1 MSKSNVK
8 KPNVVRGGIA
18 IPLGRNYYYMS
29 GRKHSDG
36 GIDIGKNPRT
46 GLEVEDGEVMHIGN
60 KNIKV
65 FSAQPFLDGESP
77 AQRVMQGDN
86 PNSVFNAQESYKRRN
101 KINNDGTKK
110 KRMGGKR
117 NDNDS
122 LRNELSITRKK
133 YKKGGVYTLTVNGKT
148 KLRMIPST
156 GSQTKADT
164 TDRTK
169 AEDGIVTRIKRSFLE
184 PDADEIVTVRVPN
197 GNGRFHLEK
206 HRYGDLNTDLNYGYN
221 VSDNTYSIQPNT
233 GYAPGVSFR
242 PNPAQI
248 SRYVN
253 TANRIVNQVRASRN
267 AGAAR
272 NAVNVA
278 KGKANIQVRASRNAG
293 AARNAVNV
301 AKGKANIQARDIR
314 RNYLRET
321 FNDWQTGTPFN
332 TTSSPAGLTTSRG
345 TQFTENLTRY
355 NNNGRANIGLTDRAR
370 FASSFAAN
378 RVGNNIR
385 NFAKNHPTAATWIG
399 VSPIIGGGGAAAI
412 GLMNY
417 LRNSTPE
424 ESQKERVNN
433 NYIDGITGANVA
445 NNTPPEMDFSLNLG
459 VDELHRRFPSIVGK
473 PLSLNY
479 NSRNVQ
485 SSEDNTINNTIA
497 EPVNTTTKS
506 VNTNTALS
514 SVPIRIAASTPNTS
528 RNTRLTLTPKD
539 IQSVSPSLVSKE
551 LSETTP
557 LTYNTGVNAQ
567 EINTADV
574 PVQQVVPSNFNIR
587 NFIKNNPDVI
597 GSAIGLGSNIIGS
610 IISNRVNSRMLD
622 NLQAPPQPTPRR
634 ASKLKTSININPQ
647 LDRMRE
653 SLAEYERH
661 VNNNTASSR
670 VALARN
676 QRARSEANR
685 NANVLYAER
694 ENMQNDLINKDKMNQ
709 QQVANLNIRDYNK
722 WQDDVNTFE
731 NNRRNLKAENNVSLI
746 NNINSSVQ
754 DMLTRSDQRN
764 SERQTR
770 LALMAAYPNVNPRIL
785 RDLGIRGITDEDIY
799 NWDRVYGYRQRS

>member
-60 KNIKV
+60 KNIRV

-117 NDNDS
+117 NYNDS
-122 LRNELSITRKK
+122 LRHELSITRKK

-148 KLRMIPST
+148 KLRMIPFT
-156 GSQTKADT
+156 GGQTKVDT
-164 TDRTK
+164 ADRTK

-184 PDADEIVTVRVPN
+184 PDADEIVTVRVPD
-197 GNGRFHLEK
+197 GNGRFHLEE

-278 KGKANIQVRASRNAG
+278 RGRANT
-293 AARNAVNV
+293 
-301 AKGKANIQARDIR
+301 QARDIR

-321 FNDWQTGTPFN
+321 FNNWQTGTPFN
-332 TTSSPAGLTTSRG
+332 TTPSPAGLTTSRG

-355 NNNGRANIGLTDRAR
+355 NNNGRVNIGLTNRAR

-378 RVGNNIR
+378 RVGNNIK
-385 NFAKNHPTAATWIG
+385 NFVQNHPTAATWIRI
-399 VSPIIGGGGAAAI
+399 SPIIGGGGAAAI
-412 GLMNY
+412 SLINN

-424 ESQKERVNN
+424 ESQKERADN
-433 NYIDGITGANVA
+433 NYIDGITRANVA
-445 NNTPPEMDFSLNLG
+445 KNTPPEMDFSLNLG

-485 SSEDNTINNTIA
+485 SSEDNTINNTTA
-497 EPVNTTTKS
+497 EPVNTTTKP
-506 VNTNTALS
+506 VNTNITPS
-514 SVPIRIAASTPNTS
+514 SIPARVAASTPNTS

-551 LSETTP
+551 LRETTP
-557 LTYNTGVNAQ
+557 LTYNTGINAQ

-574 PVQQVVPSNFNIR
+574 PVQQVVPSTSSIR

-676 QRARSEANR
+676 QRARNETNR
-685 NANVLYAER
+685 NANALYAER
-694 ENMQNDLINKDKMNQ
+694 ENMQNDLINKDRMNQ
-709 QQVANLNIRDYNK
+709 QQVANLNIRDYNE
-722 WQDDVNTFE
+722 WRDDVNTFE

-746 NNINSSVQ
+746 NNINNAVQ

-799 NWDRVYGYRQRS
+799 NWDRVYGHHQRS

>member
-36 GIDIGKNPRT
+36 GIDIGENPRT
-46 GLEVEDGEVMHIGN
+46 GLEVEDGEVMHMGN

-65 FSAQPFLDGESP
+65 FSAQPFLNGESP
-77 AQRVMQGDN
+77 AQRVIRGDN
-86 PNSVFNAQESYKRRN
+86 PDSVFNAQESYKKRN

-122 LRNELSITRKK
+122 LRNELSVTRKK

-148 KLRMIPST
+148 RLRMIHST

-184 PDADEIVTVRVPN
+184 PDADEIVTVRVPD
-197 GNGRFHLEK
+197 GNGRFHLEE
-206 HRYGDLNTDLNYGYN
+206 HRYGDLNTDLNYDYN
-221 VSDNTYSIQPNT
+221 ISDNTYSIQPIT

-248 SRYVN
+248 SKYVN
-253 TANRIVNQVRASRN
+253 TANRIANQVRASRN

-278 KGKANIQVRASRNAG
+278 GRRANPS
-293 AARNAVNV
+293 ARN
-301 AKGKANIQARDIR
+301 IR
-314 RNYLRET
+314 RSYIRKT
-321 FNDWQTGTPFN
+321 FNNWQKGTPFN
-332 TTSSPAGLTTSRG
+332 TSPTGLTTSRG

-385 NFAKNHPTAATWIG
+385 NFAKNHPTAATLIG
-399 VSPIIGGGGAAAI
+399 VSPIIGGGGVAAI
-412 GLMNY
+412 SIMDN
-417 LRNSTPE
+417 LRSSTPE

-433 NYIDGITGANVA
+433 NYIDGVTGANAA

-479 NSRNVQ
+479 NSRNIQ
-485 SSEDNTINNTIA
+485 SSEDNTINNTTSK
-497 EPVNTTTKS
+497 PVNTTTKS
-506 VNTNTALS
+506 VNTNTTLS
-514 SVPIRIAASTPNTS
+514 SVPTKVAASTPNTS

-567 EINTADV
+567 EINTANI
-574 PVQQVVPSNFNIR
+574 PVQQVVPNNSSIR

-676 QRARSEANR
+676 QRARTEANI
-685 NANVLYAER
+685 NANALYAER
-694 ENMQNDLINKDKMNQ
+694 ENMQNDLINKDRMNQ
-709 QQVANLNIRDYNK
+709 QQVANLNIRDYNE
-722 WQDDVNTFE
+722 WRDDVNTFE

-746 NNINSSVQ
+746 NNINSAVQ

>member
-36 GIDIGKNPRT
+36 GIDIGENPRT
-46 GLEVEDGEVMHIGN
+46 GLEVEDGEVMHMGN

-65 FSAQPFLDGESP
+65 FSAQPFLNGESP
-77 AQRVMQGDN
+77 AQRVIRGDN
-86 PNSVFNAQESYKRRN
+86 PDSVFNAQESYKKRN

-122 LRNELSITRKK
+122 LRNELSVTRKK

-148 KLRMIPST
+148 RLRMIPST
-156 GSQTKADT
+156 GGQTKVDT

-184 PDADEIVTVRVPN
+184 PDADEIVTVRVPD
-197 GNGRFHLEK
+197 GNGRFHLEE
-206 HRYGDLNTDLNYGYN
+206 HRYGDLNTDLNYDYN
-221 VSDNTYSIQPNT
+221 ISDNTYSIQPIT

-248 SRYVN
+248 SKYVN
-253 TANRIVNQVRASRN
+253 TANRIANQVRASRN

-278 KGKANIQVRASRNAG
+278 GRRANPS
-293 AARNAVNV
+293 ARN
-301 AKGKANIQARDIR
+301 IR
-314 RNYLRET
+314 RSYIRKT
-321 FNDWQTGTPFN
+321 FNNWQKGTPFN
-332 TTSSPAGLTTSRG
+332 TSPTGLTTSRG

-385 NFAKNHPTAATWIG
+385 NFAKNHPTAATLIG
-399 VSPIIGGGGAAAI
+399 VSPIIGGGGVAAI
-412 GLMNY
+412 SIMDN
-417 LRNSTPE
+417 LRSSTPE

-433 NYIDGITGANVA
+433 NYIDGVTGANAA

-479 NSRNVQ
+479 NSRNIQ
-485 SSEDNTINNTIA
+485 SSEDNTINNTTSK
-497 EPVNTTTKS
+497 PVNTTTKS
-506 VNTNTALS
+506 VNTNTTLS
-514 SVPIRIAASTPNTS
+514 SVPTKVAASTPNTS

-567 EINTADV
+567 EINTANI
-574 PVQQVVPSNFNIR
+574 PVQQVVPNNSSIR

-676 QRARSEANR
+676 QRARTEANI
-685 NANVLYAER
+685 NANALYAER
-694 ENMQNDLINKDKMNQ
+694 ENMQNDLINKDRMNQ
-709 QQVANLNIRDYNK
+709 QQVANLNIRDYNE
-722 WQDDVNTFE
+722 WRDDVNTFE

-746 NNINSSVQ
+746 NNINSAVQ

>member
-148 KLRMIPST
+148 RLRMIPST
-156 GSQTKADT
+156 GGQTKVDT
-164 TDRTK
+164 ANRTK
-169 AEDGIVTRIKRSFLE
+169 AEDGIITRIKRSFLE
-184 PDADEIVTVRVPN
+184 PGDDEIVNIRVDD
-197 GNGRFHLEK
+197 GNGRFHLEQR
-206 HRYGDLNTDLNYGYN
+206 RYGDIPTDLPFGLEYGYN
-221 VSDNTYSIQPNT
+221 AIDNSYSIQPNT

-253 TANRIVNQVRASRN
+253 TANRIANQVRASRN

-278 KGKANIQVRASRNAG
+278 KGRANA
-293 AARNAVNV
+293 
-301 AKGKANIQARDIR
+301 QARDIR

-332 TTSSPAGLTTSRG
+332 TTPSPTGLTTSRG

-355 NNNGRANIGLTDRAR
+355 NNNGRANIGLTDKAR
-370 FASSFAAN
+370 LASSFAAN
-378 RVGNNIR
+378 RIGTGVR
-385 NFAKNHPTAATWIG
+385 NFARSHPTAATLIG
-399 VSPIIGGGGAAAI
+399 VSPIIGTGGAAAI
-412 GLMNY
+412 GIINN
-417 LRNSTPE
+417 LRNDTPE
-424 ESQKERVNN
+424 QSQKERVNDN

-445 NNTPPEMDFSLNLG
+445 NNTPPEMNFSLNLG
-459 VDELHRRFPSIVGK
+459 VDELHRRYPSIVGK
-473 PLSLNY
+473 PVGLNY

-485 SSEDNTINNTIA
+485 PIEDDSNNTANKPI
-497 EPVNTTTKS
+497 
-506 VNTNTALS
+506 NTNTNVTPS
-514 SVPIRIAASTPNTS
+514 STSTRTARPVSSTP

-539 IQSVSPSLVSKE
+539 IQSVSPSLISKE
-551 LSETTP
+551 LNETVP
-557 LTYNTGVNAQ
+557 LTYDTGVNAQ

-574 PVQQVVPSNFNIR
+574 PVQQVVPSNSSIR

-676 QRARSEANR
+676 QRARNETNR
-685 NANVLYAER
+685 NANALYVER
-694 ENMQNDLINKDKMNQ
+694 ENMQNDLINKDRMNQ
-709 QQVANLNIRDYNK
+709 QQVANLNIRDYNE
-722 WQDDVNTFE
+722 WRDNVNTFE

-746 NNINSSVQ
+746 NNINSAVQ

-799 NWDRVYGYRQRS
+799 NWDKVYGYRQRS

>member
-60 KNIKV
+60 KNIRV

-117 NDNDS
+117 NANDS

-169 AEDGIVTRIKRSFLE
+169 AEDGIITRIKRSFLE
-184 PDADEIVTVRVPN
+184 PNADEIVTVRVPD

-221 VSDNTYSIQPNT
+221 VSDNIYSIQPNM

-253 TANRIVNQVRASRN
+253 TANKIANQVRASRN

-278 KGKANIQVRASRNAG
+278 R
-293 AARNAVNV
+293 
-301 AKGKANIQARDIR
+301 GKANIQARDIR

-332 TTSSPAGLTTSRG
+332 TTPSPTGLTTSRG

-355 NNNGRANIGLTDRAR
+355 NNGRANIGLTDKAR

-385 NFAKNHPTAATWIG
+385 NFAKNHPTATTWVG

-412 GLMNY
+412 GIMNY

-433 NYIDGITGANVA
+433 NYIDGVTGANVA

-485 SSEDNTINNTIA
+485 STEDNTINNT
-497 EPVNTTTKS
+497 TTKPI
-506 VNTNTALS
+506 NTNTTLS
-514 SVPIRIAASTPNTS
+514 SIPTRVTTSTPNTS
-528 RNTRLTLTPKD
+528 KNTRLTLTPKD

-557 LTYNTGVNAQ
+557 LSYNTGVNTQ
-567 EINTADV
+567 EINTDDV
-574 PVQQVVPSNFNIR
+574 PVQQVVPSNSSIR

-597 GSAIGLGSNIIGS
+597 GNAIGLGSNIIGS

-676 QRARSEANR
+676 QRARNETNR
-685 NANVLYAER
+685 NANALYAER
-694 ENMQNDLINKDKMNQ
+694 ENMQNDLINKDRMNQ
-709 QQVANLNIRDYNK
+709 QQVANLNIRDYNE
-722 WQDDVNTFE
+722 WRDDVNTFE

-746 NNINSSVQ
+746 NNINSTVQ

>member
-36 GIDIGKNPRT
+36 GIDIGENPRT
-46 GLEVEDGEVMHIGN
+46 GLEVEDGEIMHMGN

-65 FSAQPFLDGESP
+65 FSAQPFLNGESP
-77 AQRVMQGDN
+77 AQRVIRGDN
-86 PNSVFNAQESYKRRN
+86 PNSVFNAQESYKKLN

-122 LRNELSITRKK
+122 LRNELSVTRKK

-148 KLRMIPST
+148 RLRMIPST
-156 GSQTKADT
+156 GSQTKVDT
-164 TDRTK
+164 ADRTK
-169 AEDGIVTRIKRSFLE
+169 AEDGIITRIKRSFLE
-184 PDADEIVTVRVPN
+184 PGDDEIVNVRVDD

-206 HRYGDLNTDLNYGYN
+206 RRYGDIPTDLPFGLEYGYN
-221 VSDNTYSIQPNT
+221 AIDNSYSIQPNT

-242 PNPAQI
+242 LNPAQI

-253 TANRIVNQVRASRN
+253 TANRIANQVRASRN

-278 KGKANIQVRASRNAG
+278 KGRANA
-293 AARNAVNV
+293 
-301 AKGKANIQARDIR
+301 QARDIR

-332 TTSSPAGLTTSRG
+332 TTPSPTGLTTSRG

-355 NNNGRANIGLTDRAR
+355 NNNGRANIGLTDKAR
-370 FASSFAAN
+370 LASSFATN
-378 RVGNNIR
+378 RIGTNIR
-385 NFAKNHPTAATWIG
+385 NFAHNHPTAATLIG
-399 VSPIIGGGGAAAI
+399 VSPVVGIGGAASI
-412 GLMNY
+412 SLMNH
-417 LRNSTPE
+417 LRNNTPE
-424 ESQKERVNN
+424 QSQKEKVNDN
-433 NYIDGITGANVA
+433 NYIDGITGANIA
-445 NNTPPEMDFSLNLG
+445 NNTPPEMDFSLHLG
-459 VDELHRRFPSIVGK
+459 VDELHRRYPSIVGK
-473 PLSLNY
+473 PVGLNY

-485 SSEDNTINNTIA
+485 SIENDTNNTTN
-497 EPVNTTTKS
+497 EPI
-506 VNTNTALS
+506 NTNTNANVKNNVTPS
-514 SVPIRIAASTPNTS
+514 STSTRTARPTSNTP
-528 RNTRLTLTPKD
+528 RTTRLTLTPKD

-551 LSETTP
+551 LNETVP
-557 LTYNTGVNAQ
+557 LSYNTGINPQEVNTS
-567 EINTADV
+567 NV
-574 PVQQVVPSNFNIR
+574 PVQQVVPNNSSIR
-587 NFIKNNPDVI
+587 NFIKNNPDVV

-622 NLQAPPQPTPRR
+622 NLQTPPQPTPRR

-661 VNNNTASSR
+661 INNNTASSR

-676 QRARSEANR
+676 QRARSETNR
-685 NANVLYAER
+685 NANALYAER
-694 ENMQNDLINKDKMNQ
+694 ENMQNDLINRDRMNQ
-709 QQVANLNIRDYNK
+709 QQVANLNIRDYNE
-722 WQDDVNTFE
+722 WRTDVNTFE

-746 NNINSSVQ
+746 NNINSAVQ